1 MQLFG
6 NLLHPF
12 LNALVGQLRLAV
24 FINGEADEVVVIRQA
39 FGSLKMIPR
48 RWPVTDDGRA
58 ARLND
63 VADGAQRVAEVFC
76 VIFLVAAAEQR
87 HQFAIEVD
95 LFQRREEVIP
105 VTLRFTVVPGRDT
118 EQQDVVGFQVFFA
131 AFGNVVNISNI
142 FTKLPKK
149 MPMIAMSKITS

>member
-1 MQLFG
+1 
-6 NLLHPF
+6 
-12 LNALVGQLRLAV
+12 
-24 FINGEADEVVVIRQA
+24 
-39 FGSLKMIPR
+39 MIPR

-142 FTKLPKK
+142 FTKLLLNHFCNIFGVAGVAAKK
-149 MPMIAMSKITS
+149 DADDCHE

>member
-24 FINGEADEVVVIRQA
+24 FINGEADEVVVIRRA

-76 VIFLVAAAEQR
+76 VIFWSPQPNSATSLPLKS
-87 HQFAIEVD
+87 ISSS
-95 LFQRREEVIP
+95 
-105 VTLRFTVVPGRDT
+105 
-118 EQQDVVGFQVFFA
+118 VG
-131 AFGNVVNISNI
+131 
-142 FTKLPKK
+142 KK
-149 MPMIAMSKITS
+149 SSQSHCASP

>member
-1 MQLFG
+1 MRRNSMIAPLNHQA
-6 NLLHPF
+6 F
-12 LNALVGQLRLAV
+12 LISSRCSSSATCFTHFSTRSLVSSGWRSSSMARPTKWSSSA
-24 FINGEADEVVVIRQA
+24 EA

-105 VTLRFTVVPGRDT
+105 VTLRFTVVPRSGYR
-118 EQQDVVGFQVFFA
+118 A
-131 AFGNVVNISNI
+131 AGCRG
-142 FTKLPKK
+142 LPRSSLLLL
-149 MPMIAMSKITS
+149 AMS

>member
-1 MQLFG
+1 MAR
-6 NLLHPF
+6 PTK
-12 LNALVGQLRLAV
+12 
-24 FINGEADEVVVIRQA
+24 
-39 FGSLKMIPR
+39 GSSSARPLE
-48 RWPVTDDGRA
+48 A

-142 FTKLPKK
+142 FAIFSVLPVSLPKK